1 MGWKPNIKN
10 LSIFFP
16 SFLAIENFQNH
27 IEFFWV
33 LSFAIWRNFAI
44 KKRLDSRRFLQYTR
58 SHPPPPKKKPPPKTG
73 RERGEKGT
81 KEPVRLRSR
90 VRTPVRAIKKSSCAS
105 CGACSEASALQRRH
119 NAHSARC
126 LPFALPSLL
135 RPSQFSAHA
144 TGSLDG
150 LIIVTSILLFTHCG
164 FWK

>member
-1 MGWKPNIKN
+1 MKTEHKN
-10 LSIFFP
+10 LSIFTIFY
-16 SFLAIENFQNH
+16 SLISGDLKTSKITFEFRYLA
-27 IEFFWV
+27 EF
-33 LSFAIWRNFAI
+33 RH
-44 KKRLDSRRFLQYTR
+44 KKKTGQPPLPTVHEVP
-58 SHPPPPKKKPPPKTG
+58 HPLPNKKPPPKTG
-73 RERGEKGT
+73 RERGEKGI

-90 VRTPVRAIKKSSCAS
+90 VRTPVRAIEKSSCAS

-164 FWK
+164 FSK